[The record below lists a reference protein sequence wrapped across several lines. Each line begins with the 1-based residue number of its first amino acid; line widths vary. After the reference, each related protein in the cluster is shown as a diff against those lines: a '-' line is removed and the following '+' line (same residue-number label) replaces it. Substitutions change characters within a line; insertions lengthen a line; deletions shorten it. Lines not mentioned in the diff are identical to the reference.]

1 MSIRMVGCRA
11 CEQISS
17 GDCGMHGPRMILG
30 NVTFSP
36 PVQTIATSADQDI
49 KALQAEV
56 ARLTA
61 ERDQLKADN
70 EIKDAAV
77 EGAIR
82 RAERAESALAAKGID
97 WQIGQMNERGHQP

>member
-1 MSIRMVGCRA
+1 MSTEPLDLNVIRRQHA
-11 CEQISS
+11 
-17 GDCGMHGPRMILG
+17 LG
-30 NVTFSP
+30 YGQCHVDDL
-36 PVQTIATSADQDI
+36 I
-49 KALQAEV
+49 AEV

-82 RAERAESALAAKGID
+82 RAERAEQRLEIATKLLTDTSMELYFKVK
-97 WQIGQMNERGHQP
+97 P